1 MKLTPQTRFVT
12 MDAAPIV
19 DIDQRKITFPFSSEL
34 PVQRWYGN
42 EILAHDP
49 ESADLSRLND
59 GAPLLFNHEMNDV
72 IGKVERAWINST
84 ERRGYATVR
93 FAKTARAEEVLG
105 MVRDEILPNV
115 SFMYRILD
123 AVDNPKTGEIRVTRF
138 EPLEISIVTVPADQS
153 VGIGRAFANEETEVR
168 MTRIEATPAPH
179 GVQTTAQAK
188 GATMSEATATQAAAP
203 NVVTEAELQ
212 AKSPIA
218 YEQARKQAIINLV
231 RANKLDERIGNA
243 WITQGASMEQVSKDI
258 LQILEERSKD
268 NPTASAAH
276 IGMENKDIRRYS
288 LMKAIRASASGDW
301 SEAGLEREASLE
313 VAKRTGRSGRTSTSF
328 FLPMEL
334 QESPRLQK
342 RDATVSGTGAYLVAT
357 NNLSFVELLRNRMVS
372 YQMGATRMSGLV
384 GNVTIPKQ
392 TVGATAYWLSTET
405 TGITEGNQTFA
416 QLALTPNT
424 VGAYTQISRL
434 LQLQSSPDAEQIILS
449 DLAKQVAI
457 AADLAI
463 IAGTGT
469 EQPTGITQTGSIG
482 TTSGT
487 SFTYATILDFQADV
501 AAANALNGS
510 CGYVTTPA
518 IAALAMAR
526 PTFTSGVYAIW
537 TGSMLDGMMGG
548 FKAMS
553 SMQVPTAG
561 CLFGAWDT
569 VIVGEWGVLELAVN
583 PNDNF
588 AQGLTGLRAFYTMDV
603 GVKYVGA
610 WSWGVTM
617 T

>member
-12 MDAAPIV
+12 MDVAPIV
-19 DIDQRKITFPFSSEL
+19 DVDQRKITFPFSSEL

-42 EILAHDP
+42 EILEHDT

-138 EPLEISIVTVPADQS
+138 EPLEISIVTVPADQT
-153 VGIGRAFANEETEVR
+153 VGIGRAFATQEAEVR
-168 MTRIEATPAPH
+168 ITRAAAEEAPAVRAESQPAP
-179 GVQTTAQAK
+179 VAK
-188 GATMSEATATQAAAP
+188 GAIMSEATATQAAAP
-203 NVVTEAELQ
+203 VVTEPELQ
-212 AKSPIA
+212 AKNPIA

-276 IGMENKDIRRYS
+276 IGLEHKDVRRYS
-288 LMKAIRASASGDW
+288 LMKAIRASCSGDW

-313 VAKRTGRSGRTSTSF
+313 VAKRLGRTGKTATSF
-328 FLPMEL
+328 FLPL
-334 QESPRLQK
+334 DVQQ
-342 RDATVSGTGAYLVAT
+342 RDATVAGTGAYLVGT
-357 NNLSFVELLRNRMVS
+357 NNMSFIELLRNRMVAF
-372 YQMGATRMSGLV
+372 QMGATRMSGLV

-405 TGITEGNQTFA
+405 TSITEGNQTFA
-416 QLALTPNT
+416 QLALTPRT

-434 LQLQSSPDAEQIILS
+434 LQLQSSPDAEAIILT

-457 AADLAI
+457 AADKAVLY
-463 IAGTGT
+463 GTGT
-469 EQPTGITQTGSIG
+469 EQPTGITGTSGIG
-482 TTSGT
+482 ALASGT
-487 SFTYATILDFQADV
+487 SFDYADILEFQSDV
-501 AAANALNGS
+501 AAGNALNSS
-510 CGYVTTPA
+510 CGYVTPSA
-518 IAALAMAR
+518 IAALCMSR
-526 PTFTSGVYAIW
+526 PTFTSGVNAIW

-553 SMQVPTAG
+553 SEQMTAG
-561 CLFGAWDT
+561 TMLFGAWDT

-583 PNDNF
+583 PNDVF

-603 GVKYVGA
+603 GVRYPAA
-610 WSWGVTM
+610 WSYGTSL

>member
-1 MKLTPQTRFVT
+1 MKLKPQTRLLQ
-12 MDAAPIV
+12 MQEAPIV
-19 DIDQRKITFPFSSEL
+19 DVDQRKITFPFSSEL

-42 EILAHDP
+42 EILSHDTG
-49 ESADLSRLND
+49 SADMSRLND

-72 IGKVERAWINST
+72 IGKVERAWINAT

-115 SFMYRILD
+115 SFMYRVLD
-123 AVDNPKTGEIRVTRF
+123 AVDNPKTGEVRVTKF

-153 VGIGRAFANEETEVR
+153 VGIGRAFVNEETEVR
-168 MTRIEATPAPH
+168 MTRIEDTPAAQA
-179 GVQTTAQAK
+179 VATTAQAK
-188 GATMSEATATQAAAP
+188 GAIMSEATVTQAAAP
-203 NVVTEAELQ
+203 VVTEPELQ
-212 AKSPIA
+212 AKNPIQ

-276 IGMENKDIRRYS
+276 LGMENKDVRRYS
-288 LMKAIRASASGDW
+288 LMKAIRASANNDW

-313 VAKRTGRSGRTSTSF
+313 VAKKLGRSGKTATSF
-328 FLPMEL
+328 FLPL
-334 QESPRLQK
+334 DVQQ
-342 RDATVSGTGAYLVAT
+342 RDATVSGTGAYLVGT
-357 NNLSFVELLRNRMVS
+357 NNQSFIELLRNRMVAF
-372 YQMGATRMSGLV
+372 QMGATRMSGLV

-405 TGITEGNQTFA
+405 TAITEGNQTFA
-416 QLALTPNT
+416 QLALTPRT

-434 LQLQSSPDAEQIILS
+434 LQLQSSPDAEQVILT

-457 AADLAI
+457 AADKAV

-469 EQPTGITQTGSIG
+469 EQPTGITQTASIG
-482 TTSGT
+482 TLTSGT
-487 SFTYATILDFQADV
+487 SFDYADILEFQSDV
-501 AAANALNGS
+501 AAGNALNAS
-510 CGYVTTPA
+510 CGYVTTSA
-518 IAALAMAR
+518 IAALCMAR
-526 PTFTSGVYAIW
+526 PTFTNGVNAIW
-537 TGSMLDGMMGG
+537 TGSMLDGQMGG

-553 SMQVPTAG
+553 SEQMASATM
-561 CLFGAWDT
+561 LFGAWDS

-583 PNDNF
+583 PNDVF

-603 GVKYVGA
+603 GVRYAGA
-610 WSWGVTM
+610 WSYGTSL